1 MVGVKKIVAD
11 RTNETVIP
19 QLRDE
24 GYDHIALYYHTHPK
38 HQTAGLQTDKMLVYA
53 WRYKPR
59 LDRRNKKVGET

>member
-11 RTNETVIP
+11 RTNETVI
-19 QLRDE
+19 QKLRDE

-38 HQTAGLQTDKMLVYA
+38 HQEAGLQTDKMLVCA